1 MEWILSCRPVDFQ
14 IALVSSI
21 LHVASPRS
29 RSLPPSL
36 SSHLMFVANEPEP
49 PESRNSS
56 EIVVSPLL
64 SLGEPS
70 FDDRPPMFVTNIE
83 PRLVVVRMDFIL
95 LAMAPMAPDNREL
108 LDFFVSFCGLKLS
121 GFDEVF
127 WGDSCRP
134 VFGGGVKGVTD
145 AEKFILLSPGGVRC
159 SSHFFHTTKRQP
171 R

>member
-1 MEWILSCRPVDFQ
+1 
-14 IALVSSI
+14 
-21 LHVASPRS
+21 
-29 RSLPPSL
+29 
-36 SSHLMFVANEPEP
+36 
-49 PESRNSS
+49 
-56 EIVVSPLL
+56 
-64 SLGEPS
+64 
-70 FDDRPPMFVTNIE
+70 MFVTNIE

-145 AEKFILLSPGGVRC
+145 AEKFILLSPGGVKMFFPLF
-159 SSHFFHTTKRQP
+159 SHYKKAASLKRA
-171 R
+171 RIEEGDLVVSKITL